1 MRVSVLGPTLVADS
15 AGPIALPAA
24 KHRALIGALAL
35 RIGRPVPADTLVAAL
50 WGDDAPASALGSLQS
65 YVSVVRR
72 ALEPDLPARHPS
84 SYLASSDLGYQLTVP
99 DDAVDAAVFTRIVND
114 SHVALGALTTAAIP
128 AAADPA
134 AVAEVVSRLDKALAL
149 WRAEPYADVAG
160 DLAAPERARLHD
172 LRLLALE
179 DRATALVAIG
189 RDAEAIA
196 DLEALTTEHPLR
208 ERLWVLLAA
217 ALARSGRQADALAA
231 IARLRAT
238 LDEELGIDPSA
249 DVHDLQTA
257 ILRQEVTPVAAVA
270 IERPPGGGG
279 LRLPVPDWPMVGRDA
294 EAAALR
300 DGLDQAMK
308 GDQIFVALV
317 GEAGV
322 GKSRLSLEL
331 GREAAAQGA
340 RVLVGR
346 CAQGEDA
353 PPLWPWSEALGRQL
367 VTPSSADHDAER
379 FRVAEEV
386 RHDLEGDTPTVLF
399 LEDLHW
405 ADASSLRV
413 LRHVVAR
420 ADHGGLLVVATWRPA
435 EEDGLSEV
443 VEALARRHAN
453 RIELVGL
460 TEAATTSLVEAI
472 TGAELDPDTANAAR
486 ARTEGNPFF
495 LIEYARLARDNRVPL
510 ADVLGE
516 TPRSIADVV
525 NRRIGQL
532 PKSTVEAI
540 TAGAAI
546 GREFE
551 LDLLG
556 LALDADEGRTLDLL
570 EPALDS
576 ELIQDLGA
584 DRFRFSHALVRD
596 TAYADLAP
604 SRRERMH
611 ARLAEL
617 VAAAP
622 GRTMRASEIA
632 RHWAAAG
639 ERRVREAW
647 HAAANAGEVAMAA
660 HAPEEAVRHYASAL
674 EMVDRDQT
682 ATEHERYDLLVGY
695 ADACRWSTR
704 LVEAVDA
711 VDEAIAIAGRLA
723 DPELVVR
730 AARVLARGSIW
741 PWRLYG
747 VVSEP
752 VVAVMRESLALLPSD
767 DSAVR
772 CRLMASLSRELVYTG
787 DWREIEALVEEAIAA
802 ARRLGDQ
809 ELLVEVLLVGF
820 CTVWRRA
827 ANARQVAWSEEAIQ
841 LAREHGL
848 EQELV
853 TATFLNRVARCTAG
867 DLAGA
872 YDELSGIADEA
883 QRHRLYFVEMATR
896 SLHSSLAVLKDDRA
910 AIAADAARLMELDDL
925 ISVAN
930 KADAIQGALLYPL
943 LFDDS
948 PPPRTAA
955 IGLLDVA
962 NVPVAAAVV
971 MMFLRKDRPEEARA
985 FWETIP
991 QTPEADNWYAEAHQT
1006 TLAEIA
1012 LGLGLPELGAQVYE
1026 MLLPGRGGL
1035 VVAGSGPA
1043 YGPVEAS
1050 LALAAAAAGE
1060 REIARKHADAA
1071 FALLEEWEL
1080 PAAAR
1085 WFTALLTRHGITTA
1099 APG

>member
-1 MRVSVLGPTLVADS
+1 MRVSVLGPTLVAGS

-35 RIGRPVPADTLVAAL
+35 RSGRPVPADTLVAAL

-72 ALEPDLPARHPS
+72 ALEPELPARHPS

-99 DDAVDAAVFTRIVND
+99 DDAVDAAVFTRVVNQA
-114 SHVALGALTTAAIP
+114 HAALGALTTAAVP
-128 AAADPA
+128 AATDPA
-134 AVAEVVSRLDKALAL
+134 AIAEIVTTLDEALAL
-149 WRAEPYADVAG
+149 WRAEPYADVVG

-179 DRATALVAIG
+179 DRATALVATG
-189 RDAEAIA
+189 RDAEAIGE
-196 DLEALTTEHPLR
+196 LEALTTEHPLR
-208 ERLWVLLAA
+208 ERLWVLLAT

-257 ILRQEVTPVAAVA
+257 ILRQEVSPVATVTV
-270 IERPPGGGG
+270 ERPPGGG
-279 LRLPVPDWPMVGRDA
+279 LRLPVPDWPMVGREA
-294 EAAALR
+294 EAATLDDALTR
-300 DGLDQAMK
+300 AMQ
-308 GDQIFVALV
+308 GEQVFVALV
-317 GEAGV
+317 GEPGV

-331 GREAAAQGA
+331 GREATAQGA

-367 VTPSSADHDAER
+367 VTSSSTDHDAER

-386 RHDLEGDTPTVLF
+386 RHELGGDTPTVLF

-413 LRHVVAR
+413 LRHVVSR

-435 EEDGLSEV
+435 EEDGLSDV

-460 TEAATTSLVEAI
+460 TEAATISLVEAI
-472 TGAELDPDTANAAR
+472 TGTELAPDTANAAR

-495 LIEYARLARDNRVPL
+495 LIEYARLARDNQVPL

-525 NRRIGQL
+525 NRRISQL
-532 PKSTVEAI
+532 PKPTVEAI

-551 LDLLG
+551 LDLLA
-556 LALDADEGRTLDLL
+556 LALDADEARTLDLI

-617 VAAAP
+617 VAEAP
-622 GRTMRASEIA
+622 GRSMRASEIA

-639 ERRVREAW
+639 ERRMREAW

-660 HAPEEAVRHYASAL
+660 HAPEQAVRHYASAL

-682 ATEHERYDLLVGY
+682 ASEHERYDLLVGY

-704 LVEAVDA
+704 LLEAVDA

-747 VVSEP
+747 MVSEP
-752 VVAVMRESLALLPSD
+752 VVRVMRDALAQLPSD

-772 CRLMASLSRELVYTG
+772 CRLMAGLGRELVYTG

-802 ARRLGDQ
+802 ARRLGDP
-809 ELLVEVLLVGF
+809 ELLVEVLLAGY

-827 ANARQVAWSEEAIQ
+827 ANARQIVWSQEAIE
-841 LAREHGL
+841 LAREHGFER
-848 EQELV
+848 EQV
-853 TATFLNRVARCTAG
+853 TATFLHRVARCTAG
-867 DLAGA
+867 DLTGA
-872 YDELSGIADEA
+872 YEELMGIADEA

-948 PPPRTAA
+948 PPPHTEA

-971 MMFLRKDRPEEARA
+971 MMFLRKGRPEEARA

-1012 LGLGLPELGAQVYE
+1012 LGLGLRDLGAQVYE

-1060 REIARKHADAA
+1060 REIARAHADVALT
-1071 FALLEEWEL
+1071 LLEEWEL

-1085 WFTALLTRHGITTA
+1085 LFVDLLDRHGITTA